1 MRVGKNMYSYSFIWD
16 KVKEV
21 IRSTLDTSFGDE
33 NDVVYMEFYNDT
45 ELVELTDTEATVLVK
60 YQVHYHVLNDNEN
73 LKVINNALKQVLNKD
88 IRCRIVL
95 EDTYKKL
102 SAESAYHEKMDDNVM
117 PQYLFENFVVGPSNK
132 ESYMAALAVAM
143 NPGRKTYNPLFIY
156 GDSGLGKTH
165 LLCAIGNYI
174 KNRFPERKILYISCM
189 DYVNNVGKAIKNKT
203 IEEYK
208 NQLNSL
214 DIFIVDD
221 IQSLAGKEK
230 SKEIFFNVFNELY
243 DNGKQIILASDRP
256 PVQIKD
262 VEARLVSRFSQGLSV
277 TVTTPE
283 FETAYKILEMK
294 IKSLGMDEN
303 SIDSEVISFLA
314 TNFSSDVR
322 KLEGSLNRL
331 LFYSINFADSSNSTI
346 NLDLALEAFKNDLN
360 NIPNKNE
367 LKIKDVI
374 NAVVDYY
381 GMDKNLLKGKARTRK
396 VATPRHIAMYL
407 CRKHLDVSYLKIGEE
422 FGSRD
427 HTTVLSAC
435 EKIEKLI
442 KTNEDYRK
450 AVKEIESSLL
460 H

>member
-1 MRVGKNMYSYSFIWD
+1 MYSYSFIWD

-21 IRSTLDTSFGDE
+21 IRSTLDGNSSDGS
-33 NDVVYMEFYNDT
+33 DVVYMEFYNDT
-45 ELVELTDTEATVLVK
+45 ELVELTETEATVLVK
-60 YQVHYHVLNDNEN
+60 YTVHYHVLNDNEN
-73 LKVINNALKQVLNKD
+73 LNIINNALKQVLNKD
-88 IRCRIVL
+88 IRCRILL
-95 EDTYKKL
+95 EDTYRKL
-102 SAESAYHEKMDDNVM
+102 SAENVYNTRMEDNVM

-174 KNRFPERKILYISCM
+174 KNKFPERKILYIPCM
-189 DYVNNVGKAIKNKT
+189 DYINNVGKAIKNKT
-203 IEEYK
+203 IEDYK
-208 NQLNSL
+208 NRLNSL
-214 DIFIVDD
+214 DVFIVDD
-221 IQSLAGKEK
+221 IQTLAGKEK

-277 TVTTPE
+277 TVTSPE

-294 IKSLGMDEN
+294 IRSLGMEDN

-331 LFYSINFADSSNSTI
+331 LFYSINFSNSNTI
-346 NLDLALEAFKNDLN
+346 TLDLALEAFKNDLN
-360 NIPNKNE
+360 TIPSKNE

-381 GMDKNLLKGKARTRK
+381 GLEKNLLVGKARTQK

-422 FGSRD
+422 FGGRD

-435 EKIEKLI
+435 EKIDKLI
-442 KTNEDYRK
+442 RTNDDYKK
-450 AVKEIESSLL
+450 AIREIENSLL
-460 H
+460 R

>member
-1 MRVGKNMYSYSFIWD
+1 MYSYSFIWN

-21 IRSTLDTSFGDE
+21 IRSTLDSTAGVG

-45 ELVELTDTEATVLVK
+45 ELVELTENEATVLVK

-73 LKVINNALKQVLNKD
+73 LNIINNALKQVLNKD

-95 EDTYKKL
+95 EDSYRKL
-102 SAESAYHEKMDDNVM
+102 SVDNVM

-132 ESYMAALAVAM
+132 ESYMASLAVAM

-174 KNRFPERKILYISCM
+174 KNKFPERKILYISCM

-203 IEEYK
+203 IDNYK

-221 IQSLAGKEK
+221 IQTLAGKEK
-230 SKEIFFNVFNELY
+230 SKEIFFDVFNELY
-243 DNGKQIILASDRP
+243 NNGKQIILASDRP
-256 PVQIKD
+256 PVMIKD

-283 FETAYKILEMK
+283 FETAYRILEMK
-294 IKSLGMDEN
+294 IKSLGMEEN

-331 LFYSINFADSSNSTI
+331 LFYSINFSNSTSI
-346 NLDLALEAFKNDLN
+346 NLDLAMEAFKNDLIN
-360 NIPNKNE
+360 VPNKNE
-367 LKIKDVI
+367 LRVKDII
-374 NAVVDYY
+374 NAVVEYY
-381 GMDKNLLKGKARTRK
+381 GLDKNLLTGKARTQK

-422 FGSRD
+422 FGGRD

-435 EKIEKLI
+435 EKIEKMV
-442 KTNEDYRK
+442 KTSEEYKR
-450 AVKEIESSLL
+450 AVREIESTLIR
-460 H
+460 

>member
-1 MRVGKNMYSYSFIWD
+1 MYSYSFIWD

-21 IRSTLDTSFGDE
+21 IRSTLDGNSSDGS
-33 NDVVYMEFYNDT
+33 DVVYMEFYNDT
-45 ELVELTDTEATVLVK
+45 ELVELTETEATVLVK
-60 YQVHYHVLNDNEN
+60 YTVHYHVLNDNEN
-73 LKVINNALKQVLNKD
+73 LNIINNALKQVLNKD
-88 IRCRIVL
+88 IRCRILL
-95 EDTYKKL
+95 EDTYRKL
-102 SAESAYHEKMDDNVM
+102 TAENVYNTRMEDNVM

-174 KNRFPERKILYISCM
+174 KNKFPERKILYIPCM
-189 DYVNNVGKAIKNKT
+189 DYINNVGKAIKNKT
-203 IEEYK
+203 IEDYK
-208 NQLNSL
+208 NRLNSL
-214 DIFIVDD
+214 DVFIVDD
-221 IQSLAGKEK
+221 IQTLAGKEK

-277 TVTTPE
+277 TVTSPE

-294 IKSLGMDEN
+294 IKSLGMEEN

-331 LFYSINFADSSNSTI
+331 LFYSINFSNSNTI
-346 NLDLALEAFKNDLN
+346 TLDLALEAFKNDLN
-360 NIPNKNE
+360 TIPNKNE

-381 GMDKNLLKGKARTRK
+381 GLEKNLLVGKARTQK

-407 CRKHLDVSYLKIGEE
+407 CRKHLDVSYLKIGDE
-422 FGSRD
+422 FGGRD

-442 KTNEDYRK
+442 KTNDDYKK
-450 AVKEIESSLL
+450 AIREIESSLL
-460 H
+460 R

>member
-1 MRVGKNMYSYSFIWD
+1 MYSYSYIWD

-21 IRSTLDTSFGDE
+21 IRSTLESNTTDGS
-33 NDVVYMEFYNDT
+33 DVVYMEFYNDT
-45 ELVELTDTEATVLVK
+45 ELVELTETEATVLVK
-60 YQVHYHVLNDNEN
+60 YLVHYHVLNDNEN
-73 LKVINNALKQVLNKD
+73 LNIINNALNQVLNKD
-88 IRCRIVL
+88 IRCRIL
-95 EDTYKKL
+95 TEDTYRKL
-102 SAESAYHEKMDDNVM
+102 TAENVYNTRMEDNIM

-174 KNRFPERKILYISCM
+174 KNKFPERKILYTPCM
-189 DYVNNVGKAIKNKT
+189 DYINNVGKAIKNKT
-203 IEEYK
+203 IEDYK
-208 NQLNSL
+208 NRLNSL
-214 DIFIVDD
+214 DVFIVDD
-221 IQSLAGKEK
+221 IQTLAGKEK
-230 SKEIFFNVFNELY
+230 SKEVFFNVFNELY

-277 TVTTPE
+277 TVTSPE

-294 IKSLGMDEN
+294 IKSLGMEEN

-331 LFYSINFADSSNSTI
+331 LFYSINFSNSSTI

-360 NIPNKNE
+360 VVPNKNE

-374 NAVVDYY
+374 NAVIDYY
-381 GMDKNLLKGKARTRK
+381 GLERNLLVGKARTQK

-407 CRKHLDVSYLKIGEE
+407 CRKHLDVSYLKIGE
-422 FGSRD
+422 
-427 HTTVLSAC
+427 
-435 EKIEKLI
+435 
-442 KTNEDYRK
+442 
-450 AVKEIESSLL
+450 
-460 H
+460 

>member
-1 MRVGKNMYSYSFIWD
+1 MYSYSYIWD

-21 IRSTLDTSFGDE
+21 IRSTLDGN
-33 NDVVYMEFYNDT
+33 NDGSDIVYMEFYNDT
-45 ELVELTDTEATVLVK
+45 ELVELTENEATVLVK
-60 YQVHYHVLNDNEN
+60 YTVHYHVLNDNEN
-73 LKVINNALKQVLNKD
+73 LNIINNALKQVLNKD
-88 IRCRIVL
+88 IRCRILL
-95 EDTYKKL
+95 EDTYRKL
-102 SAESAYHEKMDDNVM
+102 TAENVYNTRMEDNVM

-174 KNRFPERKILYISCM
+174 KNKFPERKILYTPCM
-189 DYVNNVGKAIKNKT
+189 DYINNVGKAIKNKT
-203 IEEYK
+203 IEDYK
-208 NQLNSL
+208 NRLNSL
-214 DIFIVDD
+214 DVFIVDD
-221 IQSLAGKEK
+221 IQTLAGKEK

-256 PVQIKD
+256 PVRIKD

-277 TVTTPE
+277 TVSSPE

-294 IKSLGMDEN
+294 IKSLGMEEN
-303 SIDSEVISFLA
+303 SIDPEVISFLA

-331 LFYSINFADSSNSTI
+331 LFYSINFSNSNTI

-360 NIPNKNE
+360 VIPNKNE

-374 NAVVDYY
+374 NAVIDYY
-381 GMDKNLLKGKARTRK
+381 GLEKNLLVGKARTQK

-422 FGSRD
+422 FGGRD

-442 KTNEDYRK
+442 KTNDDYKKVIR
-450 AVKEIESSLL
+450 EIESSLL
-460 H
+460 R

>member
-1 MRVGKNMYSYSFIWD
+1 MYSYSNIWD
-16 KVKEV
+16 RVKEV
-21 IRSTLDTSFGDE
+21 IRTTLYGDS
-33 NDVVYMEFYNDT
+33 NDGSDIVYMEFYNDT
-45 ELVELTDTEATVLVK
+45 ELVELTETEATVLVK
-60 YQVHYHVLNDNEN
+60 YNVHYHVLNDNEN
-73 LKVINNALKQVLNKD
+73 LNIINNALKQVLNKD
-88 IRCRIVL
+88 IRCRIL
-95 EDTYKKL
+95 TEDTYRKL
-102 SAESAYHEKMDDNVM
+102 SAENVYNTRMEDNVM

-174 KNRFPERKILYISCM
+174 KNKFPERKILYTPCM
-189 DYVNNVGKAIKNKT
+189 DYINNVGKAIKNKT
-203 IEEYK
+203 IEDYK
-208 NQLNSL
+208 NRLNSL
-214 DIFIVDD
+214 DVFIVDD
-221 IQSLAGKEK
+221 IQTLAGKEK

-256 PVQIKD
+256 PVRIKD

-277 TVTTPE
+277 TVSSPE

-294 IKSLGMDEN
+294 IRSLGMEEN
-303 SIDSEVISFLA
+303 SIDPEVISFLA

-331 LFYSINFADSSNSTI
+331 LFYSINFSNSNTI

-360 NIPNKNE
+360 TIPNKNE

-374 NAVVDYY
+374 NAVIDYY
-381 GMDKNLLKGKARTRK
+381 GLEKNLLVGKARTQK

-422 FGSRD
+422 FGGRD

-442 KTNEDYRK
+442 KTNDDYKKVIR
-450 AVKEIESSLL
+450 EIETSMLR
-460 H
+460 